1 VINPNSLTVIEWTD
15 YMAVDLVGF
24 SLPPRLDDPNEW
36 QLWALVVNQS
46 PRIAAFNPPNP
57 YAFTEWRDWAMRFN
71 QAVELTT

>member
-1 VINPNSLTVIEWTD
+1 MINPNSLTVIEWTD